1 MSARPRPILRRLA
14 VTVSFA
20 VAMLGTAV
28 GVGAFGGTP
37 MQEAAGGLLAAD
49 ATHLAPATPAF
60 MLWSVIYVGL
70 GAYCLWQWWD
80 PADARGIAVPA
91 IASLLLNA
99 AWLLTI
105 QAGLLW
111 LSVLVIA
118 ALLAVLGLLFHRTT
132 TRPAGGLLERLVV
145 DGTFG
150 LYLGW
155 VSVATCANIAAVLK
169 GAGFEGFGA
178 PAALALAV
186 LAVVAVIGIALTRA
200 GHRPVAAPLAMVW
213 GLVWIAVGRASDA
226 PHSPAVAIGAAAAA
240 AVIVVAALLALRRP
254 SARTPPALHA
264 SPQNPSALRSSAQN
278 PSAQNASAA
287 RPVGRDR
294 RPGGQR

>member
-1 MSARPRPILRRLA
+1 MNPRPRPILRRLA

-37 MQEAAGGLLAAD
+37 MQEAAGGLLGAD

-111 LSVLVIA
+111 LSVVVIA
-118 ALLAVLGLLFHRTT
+118 ALLAVLGLLFRRTT

-155 VSVATCANIAAVLK
+155 VSVATCANVAAVLK
-169 GAGFEGFGA
+169 GAGFEGFG
-178 PAALALAV
+178 
-186 LAVVAVIGIALTRA
+186 
-200 GHRPVAAPLAMVW
+200 
-213 GLVWIAVGRASDA
+213 
-226 PHSPAVAIGAAAAA
+226 
-240 AVIVVAALLALRRP
+240 RR
-254 SARTPPALHA
+254 
-264 SPQNPSALRSSAQN
+264 LRS
-278 PSAQNASAA
+278 PSRCWRSW
-287 RPVGRDR
+287 P
-294 RPGGQR
+294 